1 MSLKRLKHQLLEQII
16 SKKIKKK
23 NILEL
28 ISLRK
33 LNKKNLLE
41 KMYLRKILSP
51 HQEQTYSSKTLSQ
64 SIKRS
69 KTKETI

>member
-1 MSLKRLKHQLLEQII
+1 MFLKRLKHQLLGQIF

-28 ISLRK
+28 ISLKR
-33 LNKKNLLE
+33 LTKKNLLE
-41 KMYLRKILSP
+41 QMYLRKILSP
-51 HQEQTYSSKTLSQ
+51 HQEQIFSSKTLSQ
-64 SIKRS
+64 SITRS